1 MKQSIILITLIGSIL
16 SACGG
21 TEPSP
26 PTAPEK
32 PQAKATPAVN
42 PAIDYT
48 DPIELKKPTLN
59 IAELVKASGLRE
71 VERVKRDDV
80 VVHLLTPGGVPPV
93 QIDERAERISVGW
106 WNYNDEAKFKEIN
119 VIHNKAAR
127 RMVAA
132 LTGSVEPF
140 DKALRC
146 ESAASDF
153 LNGQKISVSVI
164 CKNGQLSSAIVSAY
178 R

>member
-71 VERVKRDDV
+71 VERIKRDDV
-80 VVHLLTPGGVPPV
+80 VVHLLTLIIG
-93 QIDERAERISVGW
+93 
-106 WNYNDEAKFKEIN
+106 
-119 VIHNKAAR
+119 KA
-127 RMVAA
+127 
-132 LTGSVEPF
+132 P
-140 DKALRC
+140 
-146 ESAASDF
+146 
-153 LNGQKISVSVI
+153 Q
-164 CKNGQLSSAIVSAY
+164 
-178 R
+178 

>member
-1 MKQSIILITLIGSIL
+1 MKQSIILITLISSIL

-59 IAELVKASGLRE
+59 IAELVKTSGLRE

-80 VVHLLTPGGVPPV
+80 VVHLLTPEFQLVH
-93 QIDERAERISVGW
+93 IS
-106 WNYNDEAKFKEIN
+106 
-119 VIHNKAAR
+119 
-127 RMVAA
+127 
-132 LTGSVEPF
+132 
-140 DKALRC
+140 
-146 ESAASDF
+146 
-153 LNGQKISVSVI
+153 Q
-164 CKNGQLSSAIVSAY
+164 
-178 R
+178 

>member
-1 MKQSIILITLIGSIL
+1 MKHLFFASIISCFLT
-16 SACGG
+16 ACGG
-21 TEPSP
+21 AEPSP

-71 VERVKRDDV
+71 IERIKRDDV
-80 VVHLLTPGGVPPV
+80 VVHLLTPDGVPPA

-106 WNYNDEAKFKEIN
+106 WNYNDEVKFKEIN
-119 VIHNKAAR
+119 IAHNKAAR

-146 ESAASDF
+146 ESTPSDF

>member
-1 MKQSIILITLIGSIL
+1 MKQLVLISWVVCLL
-16 SACGG
+16 VACGG
-21 TEPSP
+21 AEAPASAT
-26 PTAPEK
+26 PEK
-32 PQAKATPAVN
+32 PQTNASAPASNQV
-42 PAIDYT
+42 IDYS
-48 DPIELKKPTLN
+48 DPIDLKKPTLN

-71 VERVKRDDV
+71 AQRIKRDDV
-80 VVHLLTPGGVPPV
+80 VVHLLTPDGRPPL

-146 ESAASDF
+146 EPTPSDF

-164 CKNGQLSSAIVSAY
+164 CKNGQLSSAIVTAY

>member
-1 MKQSIILITLIGSIL
+1 MKQSIILMALIGSIL

-21 TEPSP
+21 SEPSP

-59 IAELVKASGLRE
+59 IAELVKSSGLRE

-80 VVHLLTPGGVPPV
+80 VVHLLTLIIGKAPQSRGFVWLGNLNHHLFAK
-93 QIDERAERISVGW
+93 RLERIGNRVNFGC
-106 WNYNDEAKFKEIN
+106 
-119 VIHNKAAR
+119 V
-127 RMVAA
+127 
-132 LTGSVEPF
+132 L
-140 DKALRC
+140 
-146 ESAASDF
+146 
-153 LNGQKISVSVI
+153 
-164 CKNGQLSSAIVSAY
+164 
-178 R
+178 

>member
-1 MKQSIILITLIGSIL
+1 MKQSIILMALIGSIL

-21 TEPSP
+21 SEPSP

-71 VERVKRDDV
+71 LKKIKEGDV
-80 VVHLLTPGGVPPV
+80 IIHRLTSDGQPPL

-146 ESAASDF
+146 EPTPSDF